1 MSNPDNNFEV
11 KDGVVQP
18 TEADTYNLVVDDDGQ
33 VQMVPVK

>member
-18 TEADTYNLVVDDDGQ
+18 ETADTYNLVVDENGQ